1 MPLTGNTSLMLRHHG
16 PRSVVAFLRFSSLA
30 SLAALALLLGGCSAP
45 DAPAPGAQ
53 EPSKAGF
60 VTVQPEPVRLQT
72 ELTGRTAAHAVAEV
86 RPRVSGIIEERL
98 FREGDHVQAGQPL
111 YQLDARLLRA
121 AVREAEANRA
131 SAAAELAN
139 ARLDFERYE
148 ALRATRSVSEQQS
161 DLARAELDRRSAAL
175 AAAEA
180 ALETARIRLEYA
192 TIRAPIDG
200 YVGRSVVTVGALVTA
215 EQGAPLTTIRQL
227 DPIYVDLKQPYA
239 SFQRLLADSAGI
251 TVGGEGAE
259 GALRV
264 SLLDAAG
271 GSDTLRGTLQFG
283 DYAVDEDTGTVTLRA
298 LFPNPDA
305 QLLPGLF
312 VRARIEQPSR
322 DAILVEQ
329 RAIQRDGNGEAIALV
344 IDADD
349 RVARRAVTL
358 GAAIGNQWLVTE
370 GLNAGDR
377 LVVDGLQFIRPGQ
390 PVQPV
395 DLGSTVA
402 DAHRVGASAQQD
414 S

>member
-1 MPLTGNTSLMLRHHG
+1 MLRHHG
-16 PRSVVAFLRFSSLA
+16 PRSVVAFSRFSSLA
-30 SLAALALLLGGCSAP
+30 SLAAVVVLVGGCSAP

-53 EPSKAGF
+53 APSKAGF

-98 FREGDHVQAGQPL
+98 FREGDHVEAGQPL

-148 ALRATRSVSEQQS
+148 ALRSTRSVSEQQS

-175 AAAEA
+175 AAADA

-227 DPIYVDLKQPYA
+227 DPIYVDLKQPFA
-239 SFQRLLADSAGI
+239 TFQRLLADSAGI

-259 GALRV
+259 GEVKV
-264 SLLDAAG
+264 SLVNTAG
-271 GSDTLRGTLQFG
+271 GSDTLWGTLQFG

-312 VRARIEQPSR
+312 VRARIEQPRR

-329 RAIQRDGNGEAIALV
+329 RAIQRDGNGEPIALV

-358 GAAIGNQWLVTE
+358 GGAVGNQWLVTE

-395 DLGSTVA
+395 DLGSSVA
-402 DAHRVGASAQQD
+402 DAHRVGAPAQQD